1 MVRAP
6 AILTFCA
13 LLAAAASGGTQTR
26 ESEQD
31 AAVLAALDKRFRDYH
46 ELHEKL
52 EATLPTLSNHA
63 TPTEIDAHQRAL
75 AALIQRA
82 RPGTARGNIF
92 GPGGRALIRR
102 TIEAALSGSDA
113 AALKAAISDDNPGR
127 VNLRINARLP
137 ADLPRSII
145 PPQLLKRLPPLPAS
159 LEYRIVGDR
168 LALIDVHAQ
177 TVVDYISDA
186 VPD

>member
-1 MVRAP
+1 VRAP
-6 AILTFCA
+6 AILTVCA
-13 LLAAAASGGTQTR
+13 LLAAVAAGGTQTR

-31 AAVLAALDKRFRDYH
+31 TAVLAAIDKRFRDYH

-63 TPTEIDAHQRAL
+63 TPKEIDAHQSAL

-82 RPGTARGNIF
+82 RPGASRGNIF

-102 TIEAALSGSDA
+102 IIEAALSGPDA
-113 AALKAAISDDNPGR
+113 AALKAAIRDDNPGR
-127 VNLRINARLP
+127 VNLRITGRLP

-145 PPQLLKRLPPLPAS
+145 PPQLLKRLPPLPES
-159 LEYRIVGDR
+159 LEYRVIGDR
-168 LALIDVHAQ
+168 LALIDAHAQ
-177 TVVDYISDA
+177 IVVDYISDA
-186 VPD
+186 LPD